1 MPKATTSTLFPELER
16 LVRESGLLENATGIL
31 AVRLPRVLGRGRTAA
46 DGLELPPAEIERK
59 REVLTLTLP
68 PDVGN
73 DAGVQREVEA
83 ARQSVHEHDGKMR
96 HPENQRRFAL
106 EVLHNLAE
114 KKSGINNNQFFSGQL
129 VFVPEKGGKS
139 WSWSM
144 TPHYPVISN
153 IPTDVNYAKQAYQ
166 ASVNIVEKWMM
177 PVDTFVDR
185 LNLAWDIARH
195 FSMDTNVLIADVAKF
210 FKISAQGDRFWRG
223 PARRTFSDVPEAVFI
238 ANLINWKRD
247 RAAAAS
253 AEFELV
259 PATLNQAHGPK
270 SRVFYVPRNSEG
282 TSVQPMIHIR
292 RVRKEHGD

>member
-1 MPKATTSTLFPELER
+1 MLKAKTTTLFPELER
-16 LVRESGLLENATGIL
+16 YVRECGLLENATGIL
-31 AVRLPRVLGRGRTAA
+31 AVRLPRVLGGGKTAA

-59 REVLTLTLP
+59 REILTLTLP
-68 PDVGN
+68 PEIDDN
-73 DAGVQREVEA
+73 EGVQREIEA
-83 ARQSVHEHDGKMR
+83 ARKSVHEHDEKMR

-106 EVLHNLAE
+106 EVLHNISE
-114 KKSGINNNQFFSGQL
+114 KKSGIKNNQFFSGNL
-129 VFVPEKGGKS
+129 VLVPEKGGKR

-153 IPTDVNYAKQAYQ
+153 IPTDANYAKQAYQ
-166 ASVNIVEKWMM
+166 ASVRIVEKWTM

-185 LNLAWDIARH
+185 LNLAWGIARH
-195 FSMDTNVLIADVAKF
+195 FSKDTNVLIADAAKF
-210 FKISAQGDRFWRG
+210 FKISAQGDRFWRS

-238 ANLINWKRD
+238 ANLINWKRN

-253 AEFELV
+253 AEFELL

-292 RVRKEHGD
+292 RVQKANGG